1 MTAMVVGIF
10 NDTGPLYDMFTGSLL
25 RQIAL
30 QFRETTRSKAL
41 DKIHSYLLKIV
52 DNYRVSVKSLF
63 IFEIFE
69 ETLRSIVRSP
79 ISTTKP
85 PLISG
90 LTLRSVSFC
99 EEPIHPTALYLGY
112 HLKPFA
118 LTIL

>member
-1 MTAMVVGIF
+1 MTS
-10 NDTGPLYDMFTGSLL
+10 PLYDRFAESLL
-25 RQIAL
+25 RQIVL
-30 QFRETTRSKAL
+30 QFSKTTLSKAS
-41 DKIHSYLLKIV
+41 DKIHPYLLKTV
-52 DNYRVSVKSLF
+52 EYYRVSVNSLF

-99 EEPIHPTALYLGY
+99 EEPVHPTALYLGY
-112 HLKPFA
+112 HFKPFA